1 MILWTETSGNNCFKA
16 QLTKVGNFEIPG
28 THHYGTN
35 TSFTLFQIAQLTKV
49 ENFEIPGTHHHGTNT
64 SFTLF
69 QIAVPEECKLMLPQL
84 FLT

>member
-35 TSFTLFQIAQLTKV
+35 TSFTLFQIAV
-49 ENFEIPGTHHHGTNT
+49 R
-64 SFTLF
+64 
-69 QIAVPEECKLMLPQL
+69 EECKLMLPQL
-84 FLT
+84 FLI

>member
-35 TSFTLFQIAQLTKV
+35 TSFTLFQIA
-49 ENFEIPGTHHHGTNT
+49 
-64 SFTLF
+64 
-69 QIAVPEECKLMLPQL
+69 VPEKCKLMLPQL